1 MGKIENDA
9 LRKIKNEHFVKAFK
23 FIAQRLRMG
32 QGKLAESIGS
42 KSSYISM
49 YKKGQKPVP
58 EETIERLIALSCKE
72 PGLQIYREYLY
83 GNSDIMLFA
92 NVSDEEIAEAELR
105 KSNPDY
111 DAMKNRREK
120 KEKEILDMIKENG
133 ASYHVDE
140 GSMINMTIS
149 AQMGYIESLKHQVED
164 ARANLEREKKS
175 AEESIEREKRNA
187 DERIAD
193 LKSQIADLRAQLDDK
208 DAIIEEQKQ
217 RLIDYRR
224 IIDTNN
230 LLDKAYP
237 FPVGTAEGENMRKFK

>member
-23 FIAQRLRMG
+23 FIAQRLRLG
-32 QGKLAESIGS
+32 QGKLAEVIGS
-42 KSSYISM
+42 KNSYISM
-49 YKKGQKPVP
+49 YKNGQKPVP
-58 EETIERLIALSCKE
+58 EETIERLIAFSCKE

-105 KSNPDY
+105 KNNPDY
-111 DAMKNRREK
+111 DAMKNRREE

-133 ASYHVDE
+133 TSYHVDE

-149 AQMGYIESLKHQVED
+149 AQMGCIESLKQQVED
-164 ARANLEREKKS
+164 ARADLK
-175 AEESIEREKRNA
+175 REKRNA

-193 LKSQIADLRAQLDDK
+193 LKSQIADLRARLADK
-208 DAIIEEQKQ
+208 DSVIAEQKQ

-237 FPVGTAEGENMRKFK
+237 FPVGSAEGENIRKSK